1 MEQIGKLR
9 NRIDAIDRKIVKLLE
24 KRVDTARRIGKIK
37 KRNGLEITDL
47 ERERDVLENV
57 SLNSK
62 INKNLVNKIFR
73 SIIEYCKDE
82 EKN

>member
-37 KRNGLEITDL
+37 KRNGLEVTDL